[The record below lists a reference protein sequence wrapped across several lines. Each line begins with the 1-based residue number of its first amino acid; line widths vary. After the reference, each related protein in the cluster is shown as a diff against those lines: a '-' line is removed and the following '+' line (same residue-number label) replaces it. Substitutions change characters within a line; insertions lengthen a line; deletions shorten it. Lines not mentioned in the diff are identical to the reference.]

1 MKGNHVAVLIGLFFF
16 FPPQTSKTPKWFV
29 TLTNYLKEK

>member
-1 MKGNHVAVLIGLFFF
+1 MKGNHVADLNGLFLF

-29 TLTNYLKEK
+29 TLPNYLKEK

>member
-1 MKGNHVAVLIGLFFF
+1 MQGNHMADLTGLSFFL
-16 FPPQTSKTPKWFV
+16 PPQTSKTPKWFV